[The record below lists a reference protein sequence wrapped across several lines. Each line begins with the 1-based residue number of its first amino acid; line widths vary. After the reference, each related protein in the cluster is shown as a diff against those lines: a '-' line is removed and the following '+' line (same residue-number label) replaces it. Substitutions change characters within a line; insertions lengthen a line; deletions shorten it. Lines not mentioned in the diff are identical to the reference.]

1 MHRAFNDP
9 SDRRARERAFAHLTP
24 ADIAALPAEKREEL
38 YWLVRDRNFGVY
50 DRAAQEKLR
59 NARLCVA
66 GQGCIGELA
75 AVAAARVGFGTVRIV
90 DEDRL
95 ELSNLNRN
103 AYGRLSGVGNPKVEN
118 MAAWFADAA
127 PGIAVEPVNEMIGER
142 NAERI
147 LAGCDAVIVGIDNM
161 CARIALNRAAQRLRL
176 PIVTMSGAPRYRAF
190 VATFLPD
197 GPDYETVFSFPTKGR
212 SLDLPR
218 EELDRLHLEL
228 REARARYSAAHGADP
243 GWAELY
249 LSGARKV
256 WSLTPERVYIT
267 STLCVREAVN
277 VALGRTPMA
286 VAPNLIRID
295 LDEPTDLVKVVP
307 PPEGGVWHYEAW

>member
-1 MHRAFNDP
+1 MKRAFNDP
-9 SDRRARERAFAHLTP
+9 ADRKERERAFASLTP
-24 ADIAALPAEKREEL
+24 GQIAELPEARREEL
-38 YWLVRDRNFGVY
+38 YWLIRDRNFGVY
-50 DRAAQEKLR
+50 DRAAQECLR
-59 NARLCVA
+59 SARVCVA

-103 AYGRLSGVGNPKVEN
+103 AYGRLSGVGRPKVEN
-118 MAAWFADAA
+118 MAAWLADAA
-127 PGIAVEPVNEMIGER
+127 PGIRVEPFNEMIAVR

-147 LAGCDAVIVGIDNM
+147 LEGCDVVIVGIDNM
-161 CARIALNRAAQRLRL
+161 CARIVLHRAAKRLRV

-190 VATFLPD
+190 VSLFLPD
-197 GPDYETVFSFPTKGR
+197 SPDFETVFSYPTAGR

-228 REARARYSAAHGADP
+228 RDARARYSAAHGADP

-277 VALGRTPMA
+277 VALGRRPMA

-295 LDEPTDLVKVVP
+295 LDEPTDLVKVVR
-307 PPEGGVWHYEAW
+307 PPEGGVWNYEVW